1 MKALNFHRFSVN
13 GGNVMLE
20 VMLVLEDLGADV
32 ALERLHVT
40 NAMNG
45 GHVSD
50 EAGFLCECAAADV
63 ARVAGYDH
71 AVVALLM

>member
-1 MKALNFHRFSVN
+1 MF
-13 GGNVMLE
+13 E

-50 EAGFLCECAAADV
+50 EAGFLCERAAADV
-63 ARVAGYDH
+63 ARVAGHDH
-71 AVVALLM
+71 AVIALLV

>member
-1 MKALNFHRFSVN
+1 MN
-13 GGNVMLE
+13 GGNVMFE

-40 NAMNG
+40 NAVNG
-45 GHVSD
+45 GHVSN
-50 EAGFLCECAAADV
+50 EAGFLCERAAADV